1 MAPTV
6 HPAVGGIEGW
16 GFLVHEKGFPG
27 AVVAYLAGLPV
38 TQGAHVGEPFTVLP
52 WERRFVRGAF
62 ARGVRSAALSIAR
75 GNGKT
80 ALAAGIASATLDGPL
95 VVPRGETVIV
105 ASSFEQ
111 ARIAFEHVAAFMGER
126 IGDRKEWRCWDTAQ
140 QARLEHRQLGY
151 RVRCLGS
158 DPKRAH
164 GLAPVLVL
172 ADEPAQ
178 WPSGTGERM
187 RAALKTSLGKIPG
200 SRFIALGTRPADPD
214 HWFARMLDGGADYA
228 QSHAAAADDP
238 PWRRRTWR
246 KANPSLS
253 HMPELEAEIAAE
265 AASAK
270 QDPAL
275 VPMFEALR
283 LNRGTSDVT
292 EAVLLTAGTWARIEA
307 PDGEAPR
314 GPYVLGLDLGSSAA
328 MSAAAAYHLVGG
340 ALECF
345 AVFPRDPDLDKRGR
359 LDGVDGLYR
368 DMNRR
373 GELLIAGQFVSDVSA
388 LLREAL
394 RRWGRPVAIAAD
406 RYRDGELREALVA
419 VDFPAAGLV
428 FRGQGWRD
436 GAEDVRRFQRA
447 AADGHVRP
455 RRSLLLRSALG
466 AARLAVDVAGNAKL
480 AKGSEG
486 GRRARARDD
495 AAAAAILAVAEGVR
509 RNARPAPGW
518 RYRGAA

>member
-1 MAPTV
+1 MKKA
-6 HPAVGGIEGW
+6 
-16 GFLVHEKGFPG
+16 FPG

-246 KANPSLS
+246 KA
-253 HMPELEAEIAAE
+253 
-265 AASAK
+265 
-270 QDPAL
+270 DPFTCRWT
-275 VPMFEALR
+275 VRERR
-283 LNRGTSDVT
+283 LARCCARRCG
-292 EAVLLTAGTWARIEA
+292 AGA
-307 PDGEAPR
+307 
-314 GPYVLGLDLGSSAA
+314 
-328 MSAAAAYHLVGG
+328 
-340 ALECF
+340 
-345 AVFPRDPDLDKRGR
+345 GR
-359 LDGVDGLYR
+359 SR
-368 DMNRR
+368 
-373 GELLIAGQFVSDVSA
+373 S
-388 LLREAL
+388 
-394 RRWGRPVAIAAD
+394 RPD

-455 RRSLLLRSALG
+455 RRSLLLRLALG
-466 AARLAVDVAGNAKL
+466 AARLAVDVARQRETR
-480 AKGSEG
+480 EG
-486 GRRARARDD
+486 QRG
-495 AAAAAILAVAEGVR
+495 
-509 RNARPAPGW
+509 RPARTRPRRMRRRPQSWPWQRACGGT
-518 RYRGAA
+518 RALCLAGAIEARHES

>member
-1 MAPTV
+1 MK
-6 HPAVGGIEGW
+6 
-16 GFLVHEKGFPG
+16 KGLLSG

-38 TQGAHVGEPFTVLP
+38 TQGAHVGEPFQVLP

-62 ARGVRSAALSIAR
+62 APGVRSAALSVGR

-80 ALAAGIASATLDGPL
+80 AFVAGLAAATLNGPL

-111 ARIAFEHVAAFMGER
+111 ARIAFEHTSAFMGEC
-126 IGDRKEWRCWDTAQ
+126 IEDRRSWRVWDTAQ
-140 QARLEHRQLGY
+140 QARIEHKALGY

-200 SRFIALGTRPADPD
+200 SRFIALGTRPADSD

-228 QSHAAAADDP
+228 QSHAADADDP

-253 HMPELEAEIAAE
+253 HMAELEAEIAAE

-270 QDPAL
+270 RDPAL

-283 LNRGTSDVT
+283 LNRGMSDVT
-292 EAVLLTAGTWARIEA
+292 EAVLLTADTWARIEA
-307 PDGEAPR
+307 PDGELPH
-314 GPYVLGLDLGSSAA
+314 GPYVLGVDLGSSAA
-328 MSAAAAYHLVGG
+328 MSAAAAYHIIGG

-345 AVFPRDPDLDKRGR
+345 AVFPAEPNLNERGR
-359 LDGVDGLYR
+359 IDGVESLYR
-368 DMNRR
+368 EMHRR
-373 GELLIAGQFVSDVSA
+373 GELLIAGQFVTDAGA

-394 RRWGRPVAIAAD
+394 RRWGRPVAIVAD
-406 RYRDGELREALVA
+406 RYREGELREALTA
-419 VDFPAAGLV
+419 ERFPDAGLV

-436 GAEDVRRFQRA
+436 GGEDVRRFQRA

-480 AKGSEG
+480 AKGSQG

-509 RNARPAPGW
+509 RSARPATGW